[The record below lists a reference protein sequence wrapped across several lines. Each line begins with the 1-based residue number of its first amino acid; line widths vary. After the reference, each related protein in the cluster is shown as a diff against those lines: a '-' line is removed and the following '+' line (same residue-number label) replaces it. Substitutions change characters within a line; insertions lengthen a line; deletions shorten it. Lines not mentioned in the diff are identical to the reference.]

1 MSESKEEFQI
11 SLSLEGL
18 PEEIRVDPAGGKN
31 EPKYELYTEED
42 YLGTVWPE
50 CEEEGVCWFSSDELS
65 EDVVLKIG
73 EAIEARD
80 R

>member
-1 MSESKEEFQI
+1 MSENRDEFQI

-18 PEEIRVDPAGGKN
+18 PEEIRVIPVGEG
-31 EPKYELYTEED
+31 EESKYDLYNEED

-50 CEEEGVCWFSSDELS
+50 CVEEGVCWFSSDELA

-73 EAIEARD
+73 EAIEAKEH
-80 R
+80 